1 MIGGHVVELEIFEL
15 LIFLC
20 RKIVRKKDRFWI
32 HAEELSGKFKCKYCS
47 KVYSGGVARLKSH
60 LSQVSG
66 RDIETCDKVPP
77 NVQTEAFIA
86 ICGDPSKRAKST
98 GSTNVNESGESIA
111 VSGSRSFGGTN
122 QMTMHEVYKKKNK
135 EEVDQSLAKFF
146 IMNNISF
153 NVVQSESFID
163 LIKDV
168 ANYGSGYKVPSYS
181 TLRTK
186 LIPNEKKEAET
197 YVGKV
202 KSSWYLSGCTIMSD
216 GWTDLKG
223 KAFTNVIAYSPGA
236 GDMLL
241 GKYPRMYKTRCAA
254 HGLQLLLK
262 DIYKNA
268 EWVRI
273 VIDEARLIENHMYKH
288 TVLLALMREATQ
300 KELKHPCITRFASNF
315 LVLQSLVDVE
325 NELRLFVASAEWRES
340 NLNKNRQ
347 AKKVTELVQ
356 NNEFWNRAKEVLQAL
371 EPIVRVLRLVDGEG
385 STSGY
390 LYDAMERAKEAI
402 KCRLGNNQNK
412 FMRIWE
418 LFDERRNGNIIH
430 PIHAAAALLNPAY
443 MCRERFRESR
453 EMKDGIGFM
462 FENLILP
469 EEKEDFLKQVQ
480 LYRSRS
486 TLIFN
491 STALMMLKTSHPRVW
506 WDYCGDPL
514 PVLRKYAVR
523 ILSQPC
529 SSSSCE
535 RNWSAYEAAQTKK
548 RNRLSSEMLDNLVYT
563 RMNILAMKKWSTL
576 ESQDLE
582 PINLE
587 KLHELSEYIDD
598 GKGGDGDD
606 GEEIEETSLTNL
618 DLLWLNQELE
628 FADYNY

>member
-1 MIGGHVVELEIFEL
+1 M
-15 LIFLC
+15 
-20 RKIVRKKDRFWI
+20 VRKKDRFWI
-32 HAEELSGKFKCKYCS
+32 HSEELSEKFKCKYCS

-77 NVQTEAFIA
+77 DVQPEAFIA
-86 ICGDPSKRAKST
+86 VCGDSSKRAKSI

-111 VSGSRSFGGTN
+111 VSGSRSFGRTN
-122 QMTMHEVYKKKNK
+122 QMTMQEVYKKKNK

-153 NVVQSESFID
+153 NVVQSALFLD

-181 TLRTK
+181 TLRIK
-186 LIPNEKKEAET
+186 LITNEKKEAET

-202 KSSWYLSGCTIMSD
+202 KSSWHLSGCTIMSD

-223 KAFTNVIAYSPGA
+223 KAFTNVIAYSPGGA
-236 GDMLL
+236 IFMNSFECSKERKTAMYLKDILSSVIEDIRPDNVVQLITDNGSNFLVADDMLL
-241 GKYPRMYKTRCAA
+241 GKYPRMYKTRCVT

-262 DIYKNA
+262 DIYKNV

-288 TVLLALMREATQ
+288 TVLLALMREATH
-300 KELKHPCITRFASNF
+300 KELKHPCATRFASNF

-340 NLNKNRQ
+340 NLNKSRQ

-412 FMRIWE
+412 FMRIWD

-443 MCRERFRESR
+443 MCREGFRESR
-453 EMKDGIGFM
+453 EMKDGIDFM

-469 EEKEDFLKQVQ
+469 EEKEDFLKQ
-480 LYRSRS
+480 
-486 TLIFN
+486 
-491 STALMMLKTSHPRVW
+491 
-506 WDYCGDPL
+506 DYCGDPL

-529 SSSSCE
+529 SSSSCK
-535 RNWSAYEAAQTKK
+535 RNWSAYETAQTKK

-563 RMNILAMKKWSTL
+563 RMNTLAMKKWSTL

-582 PINLE
+582 PIDLE
-587 KLHELSEYIDD
+587 KLHELSEYIDN

-606 GEEIEETSLTNL
+606 GEEIEENSLTNL
-618 DLLWLNQELE
+618 DLLWLNQESE
-628 FADYNY
+628 FVDYNY